1 MISSTK
7 TLPDGYVRSYE
18 INLAM
23 NKGLAVLLNIV
34 GFFIIIFSF
43 TLLLLF
49 TRWARQGIFSDA
61 FTFNAN
67 LSTIGAF
74 LILIVFVALSLILH
88 ELIHGFFFWFFT
100 HSRPVYALHLA
111 YAYAAAPGWYIS
123 VRQYW
128 IIGLAPLVL
137 IDAVGLLLILLVP
150 ASWVLLLIFLVA
162 SNTGGSIGDMWIMLR
177 SLQTSPSALVNDVG
191 DGVSFYEP
199 ARP

>member
-7 TLPDGYVRSYE
+7 TLPEGYVRSFE
-18 INLAM
+18 INLAR
-23 NKGLAVLLNIV
+23 NKGLAVLLNLV

-43 TLLLLF
+43 ILLVLF
-49 TRWARQGIFSDA
+49 TRWARPGLFSDA

-67 LSTIGAF
+67 LSTIAAL

-88 ELIHGFFFWFFT
+88 ELIHGFFFWFF
-100 HSRPVYALHLA
+100 SRSKPIYALHLA
-111 YAYAAAPGWYIS
+111 YAYAAAPGWYIP

-128 IIGLAPLVL
+128 IVGLAPLVI
-137 IDAVGLLLILLVP
+137 IDAVGLLFILLVP
-150 ASWVLLLIFLVA
+150 AVWVPLLIFLVA
-162 SNTGGSIGDMWIMLR
+162 ANTGGSIGDMWIMLR

-199 ARP
+199 A